1 RHMVGFERC
10 TSGRAVSIV
19 GEMMARQC
27 PAQERSGERS
37 GQDDGERDQGYC
49 DGTQWFSSARSR
61 ELWRPPFWTV
71 TRRNPDH
78 QCAGALLR
86 VTLLSLPVV
95 ARGLLEL
102 LDVRLIFPG
111 VSSNYHPYRS
121 P

>member
-10 TSGRAVSIV
+10 TSGRTVSIV

-86 VTLLSLPVV
+86 VTLLSLRVFGR
-95 ARGLLEL
+95 ALFGFLNLR
-102 LDVRLIFPG
+102 FF
-111 VSSNYHPYRS
+111 S
-121 P
+121 PAVT